1 MNCKEFREK
10 MFMYPDVEE
19 EFFLHLNECEECK
32 KEFSFY
38 LNNVENKLSEKV
50 LEKEI
55 NKEWKD
61 VHGEVLRKLEFE
73 KRKRNILLFG
83 LISLEVILAS
93 WLSYIFIKFIFSDFS
108 LFLLTVKGLLEI
120 AFNYSYIIGIILL
133 FILAISLKLNIKNRF

>member
-1 MNCKEFREK
+1 MNCKEFRDK
-10 MFMYPDVEE
+10 MFMYPEVEE

-38 LNNVENKLSEKV
+38 LNNIENRLSEKV
-50 LEKEI
+50 LERESH
-55 NKEWKD
+55 KEWKD
-61 VHGEVLRKLEFE
+61 LYGEVLRKLESE